1 MARGAGSTNCQLLS
15 TGRTIPL
22 DSWCFMRIKSL
33 FMSCVGP
40 QENYFVWER
49 AAFRAPIIARWTP
62 RMEAITSTK
71 PSIESGVMLCP
82 KKIQPRINAVTGLSG
97 PRDAMTAGGSFESP

>member
-1 MARGAGSTNCQLLS
+1 MHIKYDFR
-15 TGRTIPL
+15 
-22 DSWCFMRIKSL
+22 CFMRVKSL

-49 AAFRAPIIARWTP
+49 AAFRAPIMARCTP
-62 RMEAITSTK
+62 TIEARTSTK
-71 PSIESGVMLCP
+71 PSIDSGVMFCP